1 MPDNLLDE
9 RRLVSRILRHW
20 QEMAI
25 GRNLPSK
32 DNIDPW
38 LVGDDW
44 SYCTLITLDTVLSK
58 SIFLTVGA
66 NLLPAGMPSLNFK
79 PISECPAGTIL
90 AVTLAE
96 LERAISTRGP
106 LCIASGARH
115 LDIPVMFRA
124 ILLPLSNDGSQIDS
138 IFGAANFRPLAVN
151 ENAAPH
157 KVTAG

>member
-1 MPDNLLDE
+1 MLDNLFDE
-9 RRLVSRILRHW
+9 RRLVSRVLRHW

-44 SYCTLITLDTVLSK
+44 SYCTLLTLNAVLPK
-58 SIFLTVGA
+58 SIFLTVGS
-66 NLLPAGMPSLNFK
+66 NLLPAGTPSLNSR

-90 AVTLAE
+90 AAMLAE
-96 LERAISTRGP
+96 LDRSISTSRP
-106 LCIASGARH
+106 LCIESRALH
-115 LDIPVMFRA
+115 LESPVIFRA

-138 IFGAANFRPLAVN
+138 IFGAANFRPLAPN
-151 ENAAPH
+151 EHVGLH
-157 KVTAG
+157 KVTAA